1 MTDQPLKGVVVV
13 DFGIHGAVSAC
24 GKVLADWG
32 ADVIKVESLSGDV
45 CRFSGAQLNLPTTE
59 DDNIHWEMLNGN
71 KRSITIDMKTPEGR
85 EIMERLLARANIFFT
100 NMRMRAIEKFGLDY
114 ESMCQRH
121 PHIIW
126 GHLSGFGTDGPQAAD
141 PGFDVVSYRARS
153 GLLLDFTEKGSAP
166 NTAPFGVGDLNV
178 GAMLAGG
185 MAACLY
191 QQAKTGKGQKVMNSL
206 YGHAIWT
213 AGCLVQSTAHGD
225 QFPKSRKEAFSPFI
239 NSFQCSDEWF
249 FTAVMDY
256 AGKFPILCKM
266 IGRED
271 LITDPRFAALKEVQA
286 NKRELISIFD
296 AWFIQHSWAE
306 VDALL
311 TAGDIAHSKICHFAD
326 VANDA
331 QARACNYVYDFTT
344 RTGGT
349 DITVS
354 SPVKFGRNDAVEHR
368 SAPLVGEQTE
378 EILREF
384 GYSEKEIHSLEEKNV
399 VRQHA

>member
-1 MTDQPLKGVVVV
+1 MTDLPLKGILVI
-13 DFGIHGAVSAC
+13 DFGIHGAGSAC

-32 ADVIKVESLSGDV
+32 ADVIKVESLTGDV
-45 CRFSGAQLNLPTTE
+45 CRSSGAQLNLPITE
-59 DDNIHWEMLNGN
+59 EDNIHFEMLNGN
-71 KRSITIDMKTPEGR
+71 KRSIAVNMKTPEGR
-85 EIMERLLARANIFFT
+85 EIMERLLAKANIFFT
-100 NMRMRAIEKFGLDY
+100 NMRMKAIEKFGLDY
-114 ESMCQRH
+114 ESMSQRH

-126 GHLSGFGTDGPQAAD
+126 GHLSGFGTDGPQARD
-141 PGFDVVSYRARS
+141 PGFDVVSYWARS
-153 GLLLDFTEKGSAP
+153 GLLIDFTEKGSAP

-225 QFPKSRKEAFSPFI
+225 QFPKSRKQALSPFI

-256 AGKFPILCKM
+256 TGKFPMLCKI

-271 LITDPRFAALKEVQA
+271 LATDARFSTLSEAQK
-286 NKRELISIFD
+286 NKQELISIFD
-296 AWFIQHSWAE
+296 QWFIQHTWSE

-311 TAGDIAHSKICHFAD
+311 SEADIAHSKICHFAD

-331 QARACNYVYDFTT
+331 QARACNYVYDFET
-344 RTGGT
+344 RTGT
-349 DITVS
+349 TELTVS
-354 SPVKFGRNDAVEHR
+354 SPIKFGRNDAIMHKN
-368 SAPLVGEQTE
+368 APLLGEQTE

-384 GYSEKEIHSLEEKNV
+384 GYSEEEIAALESKQAV
-399 VRQHA
+399 KQHP